1 MYFINRIPLVIFIF
15 LCLGCSKND
24 SAISDENKNSTE
36 LEQFTLEVVANE
48 GGTVSSSGGI
58 YALGATINVIAVP
71 DEGYNFISWS
81 GDIDAFDS
89 NVTLTMTQD
98 FYIEANFELIV
109 SSD

>member
-1 MYFINRIPLVIFIF
+1 MYFINRIPLFIF

-24 SAISDENKNSTE
+24 SVFSEENKNTTE
-36 LEQFTLEVVANE
+36 VEQFTLEVVANE
-48 GGTVSSSGGI
+48 GGTVSRSGGI
-58 YALGATINVIAVP
+58 YALGATINIIAIP

-98 FYIEANFELIV
+98 FYIEANFEPIE